1 MKEATPRTTTE
12 IIVRAIALTLMVMT
26 LLFTANT
33 AEAGRKLV
41 KVDGSSTVFPIT
53 EAVAEEFQIEKRGR
67 IMVTVGVSGTG
78 GGFKKFCRGEVDIA
92 DASREIKT
100 KEAELC
106 KKNGIEFI
114 ELSVAFDGLAVIVN
128 PKNDWVDYL
137 TIEELRKIWSPEAKG
152 RVMKWSDVREG
163 FPDKPLTLFGP
174 GTDSGTFDYF
184 THTING
190 KSGASRTDF
199 TASEDDN
206 VLVQGVS
213 TDSGSLG
220 YFGIAY
226 YAYNKDKLK
235 LIAIDDEIETNGKGA
250 ILPSNTTVS
259 DGTYSP
265 LSRPIFIYVSKTSFE
280 KEEVKDFVNFYM
292 DNTNML
298 SEEVGYIALDEETLK
313 LNKAKLP
320 K

>member
-12 IIVRAIALTLMVMT
+12 IIARAVALTLVVMA
-26 LLFTANT
+26 LLFTAGT